1 MSHVSKYWLVLHS
14 RADVSVAPET
24 KHSSFFERIRE
35 LPGQWG
41 GSDLP
46 VPPMPRFKGGSSAS
60 TSLTKFFGQGIHRA
74 MVTYRY
80 RRMLSDDGLSDDLL
94 NIVFNPHVV
103 SLRELLLVAVPKY
116 IEAFDAYLAEYFDDA
131 VIDLPPEENL
141 KAPNPRT
148 DVKRIGPVSYFDDLL
163 CRRAFGIA
171 PERVLARCQAEVE
184 HVELVAGG
192 AYLLGSSKVLS
203 MNEARLLSERMMR
216 AIRGQ

>member
-1 MSHVSKYWLVLHS
+1 MSHAPKYWLVLHS
-14 RADVSVAPET
+14 RADASVDPET
-24 KHSSFFERIRE
+24 KHASFFERIRE

-41 GSDLP
+41 GSEMP

-60 TSLTKFFGQGIHRA
+60 TNLTKYLGRGIHRA

-103 SLRELLLVAVPKY
+103 SLGELLLIAVPRY

-131 VIDLPPEENL
+131 VIDLPPEGNL

-148 DVKRIGPVSYFDDLL
+148 DVKRVGPVSYFDDLL

-171 PERVLARCQAEVE
+171 PELALARCQGEVE
-184 HVELVAGG
+184 HGELVAGG
-192 AYLLGSSKVLS
+192 VYLLGSSKVLS
-203 MNEARLLSERMMR
+203 MSEARSLSERMTR
-216 AIRGQ
+216 AIRGR